1 MFLCVSMSVSVAG
14 GGVGMEE
21 MCGSERKRVQN
32 NTFPK
37 RNLEKPVAGEKA

>member
-14 GGVGMEE
+14 GGVGME